1 MRVALST
8 KKKYDFKQIFPIYY
22 IVFLFPS
29 FLQYGISSTTR
40 IFSYTDAHISVV
52 QRKLQE

>member
-1 MRVALST
+1 MRVALS
-8 KKKYDFKQIFPIYY
+8 KKKYDFKQIFLIYY

-29 FLQYGISSTTR
+29 FLEYGISSTTK
-40 IFSYTDAHISVV
+40 IFSYTDVHISVV